1 MPTVYRDVLY
11 LLIVEQMSEKKI
23 AELLGRKPGTVHQQ
37 VRRGRAMLKEELMK
51 GAKVNG
57 NK

>member
-1 MPTVYRDVLY
+1 MPDTYRDVLY
-11 LLIVEQMSEKKI
+11 LLVVEQMSEKEI

-37 VRRGRAMLKEELMK
+37 VRRGRAILKEELMK
-51 GAKVNG
+51 GASVNG